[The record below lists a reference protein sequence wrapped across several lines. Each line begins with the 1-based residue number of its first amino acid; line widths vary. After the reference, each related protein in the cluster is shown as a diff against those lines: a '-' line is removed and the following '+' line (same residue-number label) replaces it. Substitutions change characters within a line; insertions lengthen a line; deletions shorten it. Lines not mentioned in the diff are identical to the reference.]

1 MLYTDNL
8 IFVTFYIM
16 KQAKLLQCTKILRK
30 KAIKAFTILGAIIS
44 LLILSFS
51 VTAINM
57 FLFDMLKY
65 STHLKSQFKMFVLA
79 KNRTA
84 CYFAYHNEQL
94 CAEMLKKTSKSYGK
108 TENI

>member
-16 KQAKLLQCTKILRK
+16 KQAKLLQCTKLLRK

-57 FLFDMLKY
+57 FLLDMLKY
-65 STHLKSQFKMFVLA
+65 SSYLEFQTKMLVLD
-79 KNRTA
+79 KNKTA
-84 CYFAYHNEQL
+84 CYFADHNGQL
-94 CAEMLKKTSKSYGK
+94 CTEMLNELSKLYSK

>member
-1 MLYTDNL
+1 MAIL
-8 IFVTFYIM
+8 III
-16 KQAKLLQCTKILRK
+16 KTKKIK
-30 KAIKAFTILGAIIS
+30 KFKNTKAFTILGAIIS

-57 FLFDMLKY
+57 FLLDMLKY
-65 STHLKSQFKMFVLA
+65 SSCLKSQVKIFVLA

-84 CYFAYHNEQL
+84 CYFAYHDEQL
-94 CAEMLKKTSKSYGK
+94 CAEMLNKTSKSYGK